1 MTKQLYEEALADVK
15 KLKEVAEDNAKRA
28 LLEAVTPRI
37 RDLIENQLLGE
48 LGEIEADP
56 EDILKD
62 EMTGRDPVSFEKSPV
77 VVSPQLGD
85 SASAA
90 ASMSLP
96 DAEGKVTLDL
106 DSLKADDNCGDE
118 YELSLESV
126 NSLGVLATSSG
137 DSAFD
142 SKLEAINKKLGLVNN
157 TGKLFRESKGFE
169 HVLSSIVAE
178 VEDTYS
184 YLQNN
189 LQDCPKK
196 SSYESILENY
206 YSTLRQLTEQKMK
219 KNQRTLSEAD
229 VTLKLTGMPDDL
241 DLESLGV
248 DLITGEEEDEEA
260 GEESEEAGED
270 AGDDLD
276 LGGEG
281 SDEELD
287 LGDEEDE
294 EKEESVAYETKK
306 LSDDTVVE
314 IDEAML
320 RREIG
325 RMKALREAADMPK
338 NAAKGNGPGD
348 VSDDFE
354 DDDLGDPFTDV
365 ELTTESAPSHRSVM
379 YSHPDLPAMGKMSGK
394 VERDDFEGTDMF
406 YPDAKHHA
414 DLLKKYGYEPE
425 AGLYLDGATLDEAD
439 KMDHVDELDEMS
451 KEVDETYGEVDEM
464 EEMEQSY
471 HQATDHSND
480 DPQTNKQNRMPE
492 SLRRRI
498 ADEMKLQTEAKAK
511 AMKAKKA
518 KQVAEKE
525 EKQAKTQAK
534 KKQAKTQ
541 ANKMKEAYNF
551 FATKFNES
559 VARSNKLKGMLS
571 EAVRKGAALNGTP
584 KSSAAETDL
593 RNKLA
598 ETNLFNAKLLF
609 TNKLLQNE
617 SLTKRQK
624 AEVIERLDEAKN
636 EREVKLVY
644 ESLVKTLSAST
655 TKITESTDRGVIGS
669 ASRPSRPA
677 SSTNSLNE
685 GFESDRWARLA
696 GIVK

>member
-48 LGEIEADP
+48 LGEIEAEP

-62 EMTGRDPVSFEKSPV
+62 EVMEKDPASFEKSPV
-77 VVSPQLGD
+77 VVSPQLDD
-85 SASAA
+85 SASST
-90 ASMSLP
+90 ASMSLH

-106 DSLKADDNCGDE
+106 DALKADNNCGDE

-126 NSLGVLATSSG
+126 NSLGVLATLSG

-142 SKLEAINKKLGLVNN
+142 SKLEVINKKLGLVNN

-206 YSTLRQLTEQKMK
+206 YSTLRRLTEQKMK

-248 DLITGEEEDEEA
+248 DLITGEEEDEEG
-260 GEESEEAGED
+260 GEASEED
-270 AGDDLD
+270 AGEGSEDSGDD
-276 LGGEG
+276 LGGEDSG
-281 SDEELD
+281 DEELD
-287 LGDEEDE
+287 FGGEDE
-294 EKEESVAYETKK
+294 EKEESVAYETKE

-325 RMKALREAADMPK
+325 RMKALREAADMSK

-354 DDDLGDPFTDV
+354 DDDLGDPFVDV
-365 ELTTESAPSHRSVM
+365 KLT
-379 YSHPDLPAMGKMSGK
+379 
-394 VERDDFEGTDMF
+394 VEG
-406 YPDAKHHA
+406 DA
-414 DLLKKYGYEPE
+414 DEKKE
-425 AGLYLDGATLDEAD
+425 
-439 KMDHVDELDEMS
+439 ELDEMY
-451 KEVDETYGEVDEM
+451 ELDQVYHEMDELEK
-464 EEMEQSY
+464 SY

-498 ADEMKLQTEAKAK
+498 ADELKLQTEAKAK

-525 EKQAKTQAK
+525 EKQAKTQVK

-541 ANKMKEAYNF
+541 VNKMKEAYNF

-571 EAVRKGAALNGTP
+571 EAVRKGVALNGAP

-644 ESLVKTLSAST
+644 ESLVKTLSVST
-655 TKITESTDRGVIGS
+655 TKITESTDRGVMGS

-677 SSTNSLNE
+677 SSTNSINE